1 MKINVREENS
11 TWKLDGDTFFC
22 EHEEVEVVDCVQ
34 DHMGFDG
41 HYQTEYK
48 INVCCDCGS
57 EVDDCYDD
65 M

>member
-1 MKINVREENS
+1 MKINVREEHT

-22 EHEEVEVVDCVQ
+22 EHEEVELVDFVQ

-41 HYQTEYK
+41 HYQTEHQMY
-48 INVCCDCGS
+48 VCSDCDE
-57 EVDDCYDD
+57 EVEDYYDD